1 MVIEKGEGKLA
12 LTDVGH
18 AIIFSHHSVHFLGI
32 AIGESPEVLIDARQ
46 QYFVIM
52 VSDADIVKCGRGR
65 SHVV

>member
-18 AIIFSHHSVHFLGI
+18 AIIISHHTVHFVGI
-32 AIGESPEVLIDARQ
+32 GTGKSSEVLSNARQ
-46 QYFVIM
+46 QYLVIM
-52 VSDADIVKCGRGR
+52 VLDAVIVKWGRGR